1 MLGYRKNRSYIYG
14 VRLPKRQEFKFKKI
28 KVMKVKAKNQKEIK
42 GIYYNEKSNNVF
54 FVNYINDDNKVIVS
68 TVLVNRLNQMYK
80 VLDDKKIIPLSVF
93 WEFNHSGNYKRQDI
107 NN

>member
-1 MLGYRKNRSYIYG
+1 
-14 VRLPKRQEFKFKKI
+14 
-28 KVMKVKAKNQKEIK
+28 MKVKAKNQKEIK

-54 FVNYINDDNKVIVS
+54 FVNYVNNNKVIVS